1 MNDRDIDEELSEEQT
16 VRELPPPPCRFT
28 TGVAGSG
35 KTHNAVAAV
44 AADPSHGVLSSTTGI
59 SAVNLGAITI
69 NSLLKYSDL
78 AVMRD
83 HFLTGALQRA
93 IHPLAKQFRWLI
105 IDEVSM
111 FSADAMDILHR
122 AVEEANRYADVVT
135 PMGIHIIGDFCQ
147 LPPVKAPWVFTA
159 GCWDRFR
166 ESTETLTKVWR
177 QDGGRFLDALNLV
190 RRGEGSAAVEV
201 LTSAGAVFHSALD
214 TEFEGTTILPR
225 NDQVS
230 RYNALALDRVPGQ
243 KFKVASRRWGQQ
255 RSEWGQ
261 SSRTKEWGVPPE
273 VELKVGAYVMLLANA
288 PDFEY
293 VNGDCG
299 WIISGGPT
307 SYKTMCIGDDDPL
320 VIKLVRTSKEI
331 ELSPLVRGVES
342 SDRPAGWSST
352 VKVPASEDDGGWRP
366 QPHYRGRVKRWVTG
380 QIEYF
385 PLRLAYGTTVH
396 KSQSLT
402 LDRVQLDFRNRFF
415 EQPAMLYTA
424 MSRCRTLA
432 GLRIIGQPE
441 VFAKHCKFDERVREW
456 L

>member
-1 MNDRDIDEELSEEQT
+1 MNDYDIEESLSEEQT

-35 KTHNAVAAV
+35 KTYNAVKAV
-44 AADPSHGVLSSTTGI
+44 AADPSHGILSSTTGI

-69 NSLLKYSDL
+69 NSLLKYSDV

-93 IHPLAKQFRWLI
+93 IHPLAKLHRWLI

-111 FSADAMDILHR
+111 FSADAMDILYR
-122 AVEEANRYADVVT
+122 AVEEANRYADVPT
-135 PMGIHIIGDFCQ
+135 PMGIHLIGDFCQ

-166 ESTETLTKVWR
+166 ENTETLTKVWR

-190 RRGEGSAAVEV
+190 RRGEGNAAVEV
-201 LTSAGAVFHSALD
+201 LMAAGAVFHSALD

-243 KFKVASRRWGQQ
+243 KFKVTSRRWGQQ

-261 SSRTKEWGVPPE
+261 SARTKEWGVPAE
-273 VELKVGAYVMLLANA
+273 VELKVGAYVMILANH
-288 PDFEY
+288 PSFEY

-299 WIISGGPT
+299 YVIRYGADE
-307 SYKTMCIGDDDPL
+307 DDSKYL
-320 VIKLVRTSKEI
+320 AIKLVRTNEI
-331 ELSPLVRGVES
+331 VIIRPLVRGVES
-342 SDRPAGWSST
+342 SDRPAGWNST
-352 VKVPASEDDGGWRP
+352 IKVPASEDDGSWRP
-366 QPHYRGRVKRWVTG
+366 QPHYRARVKRWVTG
-380 QIEYF
+380 QIEYW
-385 PLRLAYGTTVH
+385 PLRLAYSTTCH

-402 LDRVQLDFRNRFF
+402 LDRLQIDFRNHFF
-415 EQPAMLYTA
+415 SSYGMLYVA
-424 MSRCRTLA
+424 LSRCRSLQ
-432 GLRIIGQPE
+432 GLRLVGQPE
-441 VFAKHCKFDERVREW
+441 VFSKHCNTDPLVKEW

>member
-35 KTHNAVAAV
+35 KTYNAVQAV

-69 NSLLKYSDL
+69 NSLLKYSDV

-111 FSADAMDILHR
+111 FSADAMDILYR
-122 AVEEANRYADVVT
+122 AVEEANRYADVPT
-135 PMGIHIIGDFCQ
+135 PMGIHLIGDFCQ

-159 GCWDRFR
+159 SCWDRVR
-166 ESTETLTKVWR
+166 DSTETLTKVWR

-201 LTSAGAVFHSALD
+201 LTAAGAVFNSALD
-214 TEFEGTTILPR
+214 TEFDGTTILPR

-230 RYNALALDRVPGQ
+230 RYNALALDRVPGG

-255 RSEWGQ
+255 RAEWGQ

-288 PDFEY
+288 PDFEF

-299 WIISGGPT
+299 TVVEYSPDEHH
-307 SYKTMCIGDDDPL
+307 IG
-320 VIKLVRTSKEI
+320 IKLIRTNNTI
-331 ELSPLVRGVES
+331 YLMPLVRGVES

-352 VKVPASEDDGGWRP
+352 VRIPASEDDGSWIP
-366 QPHYRGRVKRWVTG
+366 QPHYRARVKRWVTG

-385 PLRLAYGTTVH
+385 PLRLAYATTVH

-402 LDRVQLDFRNRFF
+402 LDRVQVDFRNHFF
-415 EQPAMLYTA
+415 NQPAMLYVA
-424 MSRCRTLA
+424 LSRARSLA
-432 GLRIIGQPE
+432 GLRLIGQPE
-441 VFAKHCKFDERVREW
+441 VFAKHCRFDERVREW